1 MGLYAW
7 GYLVLKIKY
16 EHMYMETCG
25 NRSLSMGNEMV
36 MSVTDFYTFI
46 FIESRQDRSLSV
58 VKAFAPSRW
67 RGALALTAVTQ
78 FPH

>member
-1 MGLYAW
+1 MGD
-7 GYLVLKIKY
+7 
-16 EHMYMETCG
+16 
-25 NRSLSMGNEMV
+25 EMV

-46 FIESRQDRSLSV
+46 FIECRHMLRQDRSLSV
-58 VKAFAPSRW
+58 VKAFALRRW